1 MSGGRDLEEEN
12 RVLRERIEQL
22 EAAATRDDDPILR
35 AFLEHAPSFL
45 AVVSPDGRHIATGRP
60 SEAYGNVI
68 GRSVYEFTDPSS
80 HEATR
85 KAFEQACATKE
96 AVVYEAIANGENG
109 EPGHTYR
116 VRAVPLCEKGEVRGL
131 LLVPTD
137 ITDRV
142 RLERSLIESTEALR
156 LAVDASRMGFWQW
169 DVATNR
175 VEWDERLLSLFGTRA
190 APASYEEYLQLVH
203 ADDRDHVRC
212 IVSEAW
218 QTGIYRTFE
227 HRIAA
232 SDDGEDRWVLCVG
245 SARRGPNGDV
255 ATLQGGV
262 LDITE
267 KKSLASHLWRAERA
281 QTISQLSAG
290 FAHNFNNL
298 LAVIVPHLEMAAE
311 EKKGEAASAAL
322 EASLQARDLVRSMLA
337 LAGRRGGE
345 ETTPGSTRELVYR
358 VEAICRMTF
367 PKEIELKASV
377 DANVG
382 AVTLPSIDLEQVL
395 LNLLFNARD
404 ALESW
409 DGPQRRIEITV
420 DRVVDPIDGARVRFR
435 VTDTGV
441 GIPDEIRTKIFEPF
455 FTTKTSQRR
464 AGLGLASAL
473 ARVQAVA
480 GKLEVESSQPSR
492 TVFTLVLPELAH
504 QAPHEPLS
512 HGLDDKRE
520 TILIVDDEPLV
531 RGVVRRLLE
540 SEGYRVHEV
549 GSAAEA
555 RDVLRQIGAS
565 VDAIIL
571 DQSMPRE
578 AGLEA
583 LPSLVS
589 LTDAAIVLFT
599 GLVPDEATGADAI
612 LEKPATATDIFRVVR
627 EVLDRRR
634 DKLG

>member
-1 MSGGRDLEEEN
+1 M
-12 RVLRERIEQL
+12 RERIGQL

-35 AFLEHAPSFL
+35 ALYEHAPSFL
-45 AVVSPDGRHIATGRP
+45 AVVSPEGRHIATGRT

-80 HEATR
+80 HETTK
-85 KAFEQACATKE
+85 KAFERACATRE
-96 AVVYEAIANGENG
+96 PVVYEVLANGENG

-116 VRAVPLCEKGEVRGL
+116 VRAVPLCEKDEVRGL

-137 ITDRV
+137 ITDHV

-156 LAVDASRMGFWQW
+156 LAVDASRMGFWRW
-169 DVATNR
+169 EVADNR
-175 VEWDERLLSLFGTRA
+175 VEWDDRLLALFETSST
-190 APASYEEYLQLVH
+190 PAGYEEYLALIH
-203 ADDRDHVRC
+203 PDDRDHVRG
-212 IVSEAW
+212 VVTEAW
-218 QTGIYRTFE
+218 QTGVYRTFE
-227 HRIAA
+227 HRIASRA
-232 SDDGEDRWVLCVG
+232 DGDDKWFLCVG
-245 SARRGPNGDV
+245 TTRRGPNGDV

-281 QTISQLSAG
+281 QTISQLSSG

-311 EKKGEAASAAL
+311 HQKGEAASAAL

-337 LAGRRGGE
+337 LAGRRSGE
-345 ETTPGSTRELVYR
+345 ETTPGATRELVYR

-367 PKEIELKASV
+367 SKEISLTTSV
-377 DANVG
+377 EPDVG

-404 ALESW
+404 ALEAW
-409 DGPQRRIEITV
+409 DGPERRIDV
-420 DRVVDPIDGARVRFR
+420 AVARVAEEGGCAQVHFR
-435 VTDTGV
+435 VTDTGP
-441 GIPDEIRTKIFEPF
+441 GIPEEIRSRIFEPF

-464 AGLGLASAL
+464 AGLGLASSL

-480 GKLEVESSQPSR
+480 GKLEVESGQPSK
-492 TVFTLVLPELAH
+492 TTFTLILPELPSQSPSHDPSAH
-504 QAPHEPLS
+504 AIGH
-512 HGLDDKRE
+512 RE

-540 SEGYRVHEV
+540 SEGYRVHEA

-555 RDVLRQIGAS
+555 RDVLGRVGS
-565 VDAIIL
+565 TVDVIIL

-583 LPSLVS
+583 LPSLLS
-589 LTDAAIVLFT
+589 LTNAAVILFT
-599 GLVPDEATGADAI
+599 GLVPDAATGAAAI
-612 LEKPATATDIFRVVR
+612 LEKPAMATDIFRVVR
-627 EVLDRRR
+627 EVLDRRHAR
-634 DKLG
+634 